1 MKRTW
6 KALLLLSVMSVQ
18 WESAFALLELPSS
31 LNTST
36 GYEGGTL
43 APANTGS
50 SFFQNLLKKINFG
63 GSFGNTSTQNTQTS
77 QYNTTT
83 QNQNTT
89 NTGSTFS
96 PSTVQTSSYDEE
108 YQKILKQNLGGLPSV
123 TTAGGSKN
131 SGGDITI
138 PTLNS
143 LTTQN
148 QTYLTQDEI
157 AKKFEKF
164 ILDVNKLRSGYI
176 ATPTQVASSQQNTSV
191 PQQTNNMTPQQ
202 QQQLQSFLM
211 QNSMPMNGYSNC
223 GYLNSAQE
231 KQTCINNTRIACQ
244 QGFLGGELLMPEC
257 SQLPINTYAGMTYGS
272 QPSYSLDN
280 FINHNSY
287 YSRAEKS
294 LDFLPQSFP
303 QQYFNKEGNYAGPN
317 WNIIGNATHY
327 ACTKR
332 SGVYYPD
339 NFLISTYRYVT
350 AFGYKARYG
359 TNVGDSNNSCNF
371 NYCGVA
377 VPLQLINSAYG
388 GKANAKN
395 QLIQI
400 TNTANLKCTV
410 APIQDISAVKT
421 FTHTGSNAVIDLSL
435 CVMEKLNGGAAN
447 SGSIRVQYR
456 PLRKGEV
463 GCNMSVQSSIK

>member
-6 KALLLLSVMSVQ
+6 KVLFLLSVVSIC
-18 WESAFALLELPSS
+18 WTSAFALLEFPSS
-31 LNTST
+31 LNTSSE
-36 GYEGGTL
+36 YEGGTL
-43 APANTGS
+43 APASTGS
-50 SFFQNLLKKINFG
+50 TFFQNLLKKINFG
-63 GSFGNTSTQNTQTS
+63 GSFGNTSSQNTQTS

-96 PSTVQTSSYDEE
+96 PGTVQTSSYDDE
-108 YQKILKQNLGGLPSV
+108 YQKILKQNLGGLPNIATTSSNKSGSV
-123 TTAGGSKN
+123 NVNVS
-131 SGGDITI
+131 
-138 PTLNS
+138 TLNFT
-143 LTTQN
+143 TTQT
-148 QTYLTQDEI
+148 QTYLNQDEI
-157 AKKFEKF
+157 ARKFEKF
-164 ILDVNKLRSGYI
+164 ILDINKARSGYT
-176 ATPTQVASSQQNTSV
+176 ATPAQAASSQQNMSV
-191 PQQTNNMTPQQ
+191 PQQTSNMTPQG

-211 QNSMPMNGYSNC
+211 QNSMPMDRYSNC
-223 GYLNSAQE
+223 GYLTSPQE
-231 KQTCINNTRIACQ
+231 KQSCINSTRIACQ

-272 QPSYSLDN
+272 QSSYSLNN
-280 FINHNSY
+280 FVNHDPY
-287 YSRAEKS
+287 YSKAEKS

-332 SGVYYPD
+332 NGVYYPD
-339 NFLISTYRYVT
+339 NYLISTYKYIT

-371 NYCGVA
+371 SYCGVA

-388 GKANAKN
+388 GRSNAKN

-421 FTHTGSNAVIDLSL
+421 FTHAGSNAVIDLSL
-435 CVMEKLNGGAAN
+435 CVMERLNGGAAN

-456 PLRKGEV
+456 PLKKGEV
-463 GCNMSVQSSIK
+463 GCNQSQNK